1 MVRTIGLGHALGR
14 IIGRALGRQDDH
26 HADDVPQWCRPT
38 AFARRQREAVLV
50 AEDVPEMTEDV
61 PAPGAEGL
69 TGDGAEGSTAD
80 DAEGFPGG
88 PHDPSVLISFA
99 EHVAHIIW
107 NGEVL

>member
-1 MVRTIGLGHALGR
+1 MMAS
-14 IIGRALGRQDDH
+14 
-26 HADDVPQWCRPT
+26 
-38 AFARRQREAVLV
+38 VLCMEV
-50 AEDVPEMTEDV
+50 ST
-61 PAPGAEGL
+61 GAEG
-69 TGDGAEGSTAD
+69 TGAGVGAGVGAEVEASEGSTAD